1 MASSNVP
8 VVENSTPLPKTTE
21 TDPRIQDSG
30 FISPPTLVRYQT
42 ETPSHYFLRG
52 QAKWSSTPLPVL
64 GNLATPLLKSFSS
77 PSVPTTSTPHNI
89 EIIDFQKRLD
99 NFEDNNSPE
108 DDTRDSGFESLI
120 NSTEEQSDGET
131 SVAQWENRKGENF
144 AHAAGLYSQVEGS
157 LPDMGAIPKRR
168 SPRQAYG
175 NKVDGIE
182 RLTRIKTGKR
192 NLNIDQKDGNSIVD
206 QNNSFSLPDIDKF
219 TSKKNSRKFPI
230 QVSKEGR
237 ETCDVVRHLYER
249 NIDLGLIF
257 TFLSAENLC
266 KVAQV
271 SQLWNLALA
280 SSKHDERR
288 QNFVAVMRLEQENV
302 GVKLSLRSK
311 LMSPRRVMQEVAN
324 INFMS
329 PNSGKRDRELASAVI
344 VSPSK
349 IRHKLFVDEASK
361 LSPGERL
368 VHCPL
373 CTSPSR
379 VIIPSTPAHLTNSFQ
394 QATCSSTK
402 CSFVFCPM
410 CQCEVHEGRSCRV
423 TRTGAGH
430 SYKVT
435 RAGAVTSKKSKA
447 RLRRL

>member
-1 MASSNVP
+1 MP
-8 VVENSTPLPKTTE
+8 VADSATPLTKNTQV
-21 TDPRIQDSG
+21 DLSLHDSG
-30 FISPPTLVRYQT
+30 FISPPTLVRYQS

-64 GNLATPLLKSFSS
+64 EYLTTPLLKSFSS
-77 PSVPTTSTPHNI
+77 PSIPTTSTPHNL

-99 NFEDNNSPE
+99 NFEDNSLPD

-120 NSTEEQSDGET
+120 NSTVEHSDGET
-131 SVAQWENRKGENF
+131 SVAQWENKKGENF
-144 AHAAGLYSQVEGS
+144 AHAAGLYSQVERI

-168 SPRQAYG
+168 SPRQVYG
-175 NKVDGIE
+175 NKIDGIE

-192 NLNIDQKDGNSIVD
+192 NLNIDQKDGKSIVD
-206 QNNSFSLPDIDKF
+206 ENNSFSMPDIDKF
-219 TSKKNSRKFPI
+219 NSKKNSRKFPI

-237 ETCDVVRHLYER
+237 ETCDIVRHLYER
-249 NIDLGLIF
+249 NIDLGYIF
-257 TFLSAENLC
+257 TFLSPGDLC
-266 KVAQV
+266 KVATV
-271 SQLWNLALA
+271 SQLWNLALT
-280 SSKHDERR
+280 SSKHEDRR
-288 QNFVAVMRLEQENV
+288 VNFVAIMRIEQENI

-324 INFMS
+324 INFLS
-329 PNSGKRDRELASAVI
+329 PNSGKRDRDLASSVI

-349 IRHKLFVDEASK
+349 FRHKLFVDEASK

-379 VIIPSTPAHLTNSFQ
+379 VTTPSIPPQPTNSCQ
-394 QATCSSTK
+394 QAMCSSSK
-402 CSFVFCPM
+402 CRFVFCPM

-423 TRTGAGH
+423 TRTGTGH